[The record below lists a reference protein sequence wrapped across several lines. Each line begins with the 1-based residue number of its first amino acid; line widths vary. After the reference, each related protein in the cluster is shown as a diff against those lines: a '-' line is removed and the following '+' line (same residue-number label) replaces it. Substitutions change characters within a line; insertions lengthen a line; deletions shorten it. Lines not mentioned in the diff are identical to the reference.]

1 MTVIIVNKILI
12 LYNLIFNN
20 LDDNDN
26 YIISDSEDNN
36 KNYIIIIKT

>member
-36 KNYIIIIKT
+36 KNYIIIIRT